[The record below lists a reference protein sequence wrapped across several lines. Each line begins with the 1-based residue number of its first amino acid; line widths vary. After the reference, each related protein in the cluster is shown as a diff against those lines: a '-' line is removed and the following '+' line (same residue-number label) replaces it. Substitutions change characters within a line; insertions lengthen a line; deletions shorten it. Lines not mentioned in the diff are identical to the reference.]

1 MLSFHLGPLGGLVQ
15 DGGSKFAH
23 LSDFGSEHFRLFDL
37 RVNHGPHGEERNL
50 GINSGLRVSGLL
62 LLLLRLLGTGRRRSL
77 GGLAAAVGDTSLGTT
92 SQLSHDLAS
101 HIGLGD
107 VVGHGLGANDTSGE
121 VDGRASKGEDMSV
134 THNGGNGRDGS
145 GG

>member
-1 MLSFHLGPLGGLVQ
+1 MLSFHLGLLAGLVQ

-23 LSDFGSEHFRLFDL
+23 LSDFGSEHLRLFDL

-62 LLLLRLLGTGRRRSL
+62 LLLRLLGTGRRRRL
-77 GGLAAAVGDTSLGTT
+77 GGLAATIGDTGLGTT

-101 HIGLGD
+101 HIGLGN
-107 VVGHGLGANDTSGE
+107 VVGHGLGADDASGE
-121 VDGRASKGEDMSV
+121 VDGRTSKGEDMSV
-134 THNGGNGRDGS
+134 THNGGSGRDGS